1 MTASPQSGYSF
12 SLEYVARMAPKLSRV
27 FRRASRISG
36 GCSVGQSNQI
46 LGRGAVVLAA
56 EGIESRA
63 GVGEIPTMAGGNR
76 LTLRVGMPL
85 LRRVHSV
92 TLSD

>member
-1 MTASPQSGYSF
+1 M
-12 SLEYVARMAPKLSRV
+12 
-27 FRRASRISG
+27 
-36 GCSVGQSNQI
+36 
-46 LGRGAVVLAA
+46 LAA